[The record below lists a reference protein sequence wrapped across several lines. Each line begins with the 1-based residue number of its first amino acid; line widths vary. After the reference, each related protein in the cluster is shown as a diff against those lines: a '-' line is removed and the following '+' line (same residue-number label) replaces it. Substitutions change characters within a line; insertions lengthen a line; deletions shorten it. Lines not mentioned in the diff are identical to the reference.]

1 MRRASSIAIWALC
14 AGLAAS
20 CGSNRAAQANND
32 TGAHAPAA
40 KAFRGQAPD
49 RRQPVDV
56 RGCLTASGDQFVLTE
71 LQDASAAS
79 KPTTD
84 TFLLT
89 NAAVQKVDLRQY
101 VGREIEVAGEADPPR
116 IADVREGE
124 ATTPAAT
131 TGQRDQG
138 AVREEG
144 RDHPVAKV
152 GTEEEARFDYR
163 KLAVSSVTPTGNAC
177 PAKTG
182 APAPNGR

>member
-1 MRRASSIAIWALC
+1 MRRASIVGVWALC
-14 AGLAAS
+14 AGLAAA

-32 TGAHAPAA
+32 T
-40 KAFRGQAPD
+40 AFRD
-49 RRQPVDV
+49 RASDRPQPVDV
-56 RGCLTASGDQFVLTE
+56 RGCLTASGDQFVVTA
-71 LQDASAAS
+71 LQDASAAP

-101 VGREIEVAGEADPPR
+101 VGQEVEVAGEADPPR
-116 IADVREGE
+116 VADVREGE

-131 TGQRDQG
+131 TGQRGQG
-138 AVREEG
+138 AVRDEG
-144 RDHPVAKV
+144 RDHPGAKV

-177 PAKTG
+177 PATTG
-182 APAPNGR
+182 APAPKGGR